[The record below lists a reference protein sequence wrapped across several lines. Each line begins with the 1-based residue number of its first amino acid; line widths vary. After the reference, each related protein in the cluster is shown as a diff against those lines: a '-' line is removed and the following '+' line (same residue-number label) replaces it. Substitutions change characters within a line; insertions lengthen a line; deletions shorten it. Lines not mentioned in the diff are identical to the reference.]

1 MTQGALAQNWFATL
15 ALLAWP
21 FIALWLY
28 QTRPVNQATLWTI
41 LGAYLLLPV
50 GASIKLAEGIPQL
63 DKTSIPNLAALV
75 GCLLIRRLRFLN
87 GFGVAEVLLLM
98 LLIGPFVTSEL
109 NGDPVV
115 SGSIR
120 FSSLGPYDGLSAIIA
135 QFLFILPFFI
145 GRQLFRTPADFEE
158 ILRTLVI
165 AGLLYSL
172 PMLFEIR
179 MSPQLHRWLYG
190 YYPFGF
196 ITQMRYSG
204 FRPSVFME
212 NGLVTAFFA
221 MTAIVA
227 ATAFWRTQ
235 TRVLKLRPARIT
247 AYLSAVLVLCKSL
260 GALIYGAVLVP
271 LVRLTRPRLQLRI
284 AMVLVS
290 IAVAYPL
297 LRSADLV
304 PTKYMLD
311 AATSI
316 SEERADSLRTRF
328 DNEQQLLE
336 RASQRL
342 LFGWGRWG
350 RSRVF
355 DESGKDISI
364 TDGGWAITLG
374 QFGIFGFLAEFGL
387 LALPVLRAAAALRFA
402 ESERDS
408 IFLGALALI
417 IGINMIDMLPNASL
431 SPWTW
436 LLAGALLG
444 RAEALRGAARQLRRF
459 DRFADAGHGAEK
471 AASQGGAVSTRLR
484 AP

>member
-1 MTQGALAQNWFATL
+1 
-15 ALLAWP
+15 
-21 FIALWLY
+21 
-28 QTRPVNQATLWTI
+28 
-41 LGAYLLLPV
+41 
-50 GASIKLAEGIPQL
+50 
-63 DKTSIPNLAALV
+63 
-75 GCLLIRRLRFLN
+75 
-87 GFGVAEVLLLM
+87 
-98 LLIGPFVTSEL
+98 
-109 NGDPVV
+109 
-115 SGSIR
+115 
-120 FSSLGPYDGLSAIIA
+120 
-135 QFLFILPFFI
+135 
-145 GRQLFRTPADFEE
+145 
-158 ILRTLVI
+158 
-165 AGLLYSL
+165 
-172 PMLFEIR
+172 
-179 MSPQLHRWLYG
+179 
-190 YYPFGF
+190 
-196 ITQMRYSG
+196 
-204 FRPSVFME
+204 ME
-212 NGLVTAFFA
+212 NGLVTAFFV
-221 MTAIVA
+221 MTAMVA

-235 TRVLKLRPARIT
+235 TRVRKLPSARIT
-247 AYLSAVLVLCKSL
+247 TYLGVVLVLCKSL

-271 LVRLTRPRLQLRI
+271 LVRLTKPRLQLRI

-350 RSRVF
+350 RSRVY
-355 DESGKDISI
+355 DEYGKDISI
-364 TDGGWAITLG
+364 TDGRWAITLG

-387 LALPVLRAAAALRFA
+387 LALPVFGAASALRFA

-408 IFLGALALI
+408 IFLAALALI
-417 IGINMIDMLPNASL
+417 IGISIIELLPNASL

-444 RAEALRGAARQLRRF
+444 RAEALRGAAQQLRRF
-459 DRFADAGHGAEK
+459 DRLAPGGPGAER
-471 AASQGGAVSTRLR
+471 AAYQESTASTRLR